1 MLLLK
6 NSSNLKSQFKIY
18 NVDFL
23 INFLILEDTFLWTNH
38 PLKFSFFSQSF
49 FIYFLRN
56 KINFISNHTY
66 FSSLFSR
73 MNIYT
78 PFYHFKWYRFV
89 LFSGLG
95 YKKKYF
101 KTQKIMFSYIA
112 DRHWIL
118 YKFTN
123 QSSIIAVKKRNFIFV
138 SKSKGKLTEDYYF
151 FSGLR
156 HPYIYKMKGFLD
168 HRVRRKFIFIRRLKL
183 RGVKTKLSKKQQ
195 ML

>member
-1 MLLLK
+1 MFH
-6 NSSNLKSQFKIY
+6 NHSNLLSQFKIY
-18 NVDFL
+18 NVNFL
-23 INFLILEDTFLWTNH
+23 SNFLILKDNFLWTNH
-38 PLKFSFFSQSF
+38 PFKLPF
-49 FIYFLRN
+49 FIRPSFIFFLNNKVNLISLQIYF
-56 KINFISNHTY
+56 Y
-66 FSSLFSR
+66 SLFSR
-73 MNIYT
+73 MNIYI

-101 KTQKIMFSYIA
+101 KKQKVMFSYIA

-123 QSSIIAVKKRNFIFV
+123 QSSAIAVKKRNFIFI
-138 SKSKGKLTEDYYF
+138 SKSKGKLKEDYYF